1 MDVDELKNVSLN
13 RRANS
18 HSWNSSLPYKES
30 NQTVTSIKVQLLQHF
45 SEFNFCKV
53 YDYSILCFIF
63 HATLLQIP
71 FLGLMSLTKCLMLYY
86 CSILIATLSHHDFKS
101 WYELSSTFA
110 KYNCLPT
117 NNSTHCP

>member
-1 MDVDELKNVSLN
+1 MCAIYIFILLLDTVFKI
-13 RRANS
+13 
-18 HSWNSSLPYKES
+18 PYKEN

-53 YDYSILCFIF
+53 HDYSILCFIF

-71 FLGLMSLTKCLMLYY
+71 FLGLMSLTKCLMLYNF
-86 CSILIATLSHHDFKS
+86 SILVATLSHHDFKS

-110 KYNCLPT
+110 KWYPPEWQLQLSPNK
-117 NNSTHCP
+117 